1 MKGINDFGLP
11 LLLTAQSP
19 FRTYCYDLRVLSAIG
34 GAKKTPRETLDAQVI
49 RQLPPPEPQRYHLVE
64 KVYAYLRDQQ
74 ESGGS
79 ARTLNGHILA
89 LRMYIRF
96 CDEGHAPIVRENR
109 DLHTSFRIWVNSIWI
124 RVDTEVLNE
133 RSAGAY
139 CWSVAG
145 ILAGSQSIS
154 TEEFAAGI
162 RMPRINT
169 NESKRTET
177 YNHLAIWRFSRDIED
192 ICTSLTYESMMGT
205 WPIKIQF
212 RDGSKFFYNGQGRP
226 ASEIRKSGEL
236 PDSSFAQLIARD
248 SDTSLERRRSVIQLK
263 AEVEFL
269 RFVDQTGMNDQPA
282 RDLLVGSLSFRSHAS
297 TYLVKGFKN
306 RAGHAI
312 EIRIP
317 ISYRKELE
325 KWLSIRSR
333 TYTENELHLFPIDR
347 TRGARV
353 ERIFRYLKRPSF
365 RPQAIRWGQGQKRL
379 HSTQGAHP
387 RDVSQFLQNSL
398 PVLFRSYVK
407 GSKQIASEELSKFL
421 NSIHGKRRVSQV
433 RTGGSCSRPSNPKI
447 IEIAAEQLPVPDCI
461 NPAGCLFCKQY
472 KAVESFD
479 YLYRLISYR
488 RFVRLR
494 MSCTGFPSE
503 NRHAQDF
510 PLIERINDFLDLIA
524 GRSVKLSE
532 DLKCAQALVEA
543 GNLHPTWQGW
553 VDLLLVSN
561 DHADML
567 NQSSH

>member
-1 MKGINDFGLP
+1 MKGTSNFGPP
-11 LLLTAQSP
+11 LLLTVQSP

-34 GAKKTPRETLDAQVI
+34 GAKKSPRETLNEEAI
-49 RQLPPPEPQRYHLVE
+49 RQLPPPAPQRFHLIG

-79 ARTLNGHILA
+79 ARTLNGHLNA

-96 CDEGHAPIVRENR
+96 CDEGHAPIIRENH
-109 DLHTSFRIWVNSIWI
+109 DLHTSFKIWVNSIWI

-133 RSAGAY
+133 KSAGAY
-139 CWSVAG
+139 CWSVAA
-145 ILAGSQSIS
+145 ILAGSQNIS

-169 NESKRTET
+169 NESKRTEN
-177 YNHLAIWRFSRDIED
+177 YDLRAIWRFNQDIED
-192 ICTSLTYESMMGT
+192 ICTSLTYESMMGS
-205 WPIKIQF
+205 WPIPIHF
-212 RDGSKFFYNGQGRP
+212 RDGAKFFYNGQGRP
-226 ASEIRKSGEL
+226 ASEIRKNGEL

-263 AEVEFL
+263 AEAEFL

-317 ISYRKELE
+317 TTYRKEFE
-325 KWLSIRSR
+325 KWLSVRSR
-333 TYTENELHLFPIDR
+333 TYTKDELHLFPIGR
-347 TRGARV
+347 TKGGRV
-353 ERIFRYLKRPSF
+353 ERIFRRLKRPSF
-365 RPQAIRWGQGQKRL
+365 RPQAIRWGQAQKRL
-379 HSTQGAHP
+379 HSTQGANP

-421 NSIHGKRRVSQV
+421 NSIHGKRQFSQV
-433 RTGGSCSRPSNPKI
+433 RAGGGCSSPSNPKV

-461 NPAGCLFCKQY
+461 NPAGCLFCKHY

-479 YLYRLISYR
+479 YLHRLISYR
-488 RFVRLR
+488 KFVRLR
-494 MSCTGFPSE
+494 MSCAGFPSE
-503 NRHAQDF
+503 NRYAQDF
-510 PLIERINDFLDLIA
+510 PLIERINDFLDLIS
-524 GRSVKLSE
+524 GRSIKLSE
-532 DLKCAQALVEA
+532 DLKRAQALVEA

-567 NQSSH
+567 NQSSN